1 MDELE
6 NALAWFK
13 AAPRSLYKSVE
24 DKLAATAQWVWVVI
38 QGDFADDQST
48 AQVITGTVVSMI
60 PLVDQIC
67 DVRDV
72 VANCKKINQDSSNP
86 WSWVALALTL
96 IGLFPTLG
104 SLAKG
109 GLKILFAYGRKS
121 ALKLGAKAVGPDY
134 FKLLTPYLEV
144 GITKFNEFLA
154 TPPVRKA
161 MAAMKLDNPYKWFA
175 EQARTLMGKINTS
188 SLKAAFD
195 EVINA
200 LNKLT
205 DMVKKYGTEAMNTK
219 VGELLQLVRQ
229 VRNAANTQLS
239 KVLKSVQDTVDKI
252 AARLEV
258 EANQT
263 YKVSTNAINP
273 HAFQR
278 PTLDTEIAA
287 FKADK
292 PKWVDAVSKEGF
304 KAETKSPVIPPGYP
318 NIDSPEKPLK
328 EAYATFHKDSITP
341 VEIPPGTTLYRVLDP
356 KSSDNS
362 ICWMSKAEFDKLKS
376 KDDWRRGFAVWASW
390 NKNGEFVTYV
400 VPPGKPLKVW
410 EGTTGSQVLRDSAGN
425 VVSAGGGK
433 KFVLEGG
440 AKQIVLDPAD
450 LKREYLGKRQ
460 PTGWGYNDL
469 GQTTDMVGVPT
480 LTTFWYE
487 PNK

>member
-13 AAPRSLYKSVE
+13 AAPRSLYKSAE
-24 DKLAATAQWVWVVI
+24 DKLAATAEWVWVVI
-38 QGDFADDQST
+38 QGDFAQEQST

-60 PLVDQIC
+60 PFVDQIC

-72 VANCKKINQDSSNP
+72 VANCKKINQDSSNT

-121 ALKLGAKAVGPDY
+121 THKLGTKAVSSDY
-134 FKLLTPYLEV
+134 FKSFTPYLEV
-144 GITKFNEFLA
+144 GIQKFNEFLA

-188 SLKAAFD
+188 SLIAAFD
-195 EVINA
+195 EVIKA

-205 DMVKKYGTEAMNTK
+205 DMVKKYGTAAMNTQ
-219 VGELLQLVRQ
+219 VGELLLLVKK
-229 VRNAANTQLS
+229 VRDQANTQLA
-239 KVLKSVQDTVDKI
+239 KVLKPVQDTVDKT
-252 AARLEV
+252 ARRLEI
-258 EANQT
+258 EADNT
-263 YKVSTNAINP
+263 YRAYTNALNP

-278 PTLDTEIAA
+278 PTLDMEIAA

-292 PKWVDAVSKEGF
+292 PKWVDAVREESFPALEH
-304 KAETKSPVIPPGYP
+304 APTIPPGYP
-318 NIDSPEKPLK
+318 NVNASAGPLK
-328 EAYATFHKDSITP
+328 EKFNTFHDIDHM
-341 VEIPPGTTLYRVLDP
+341 EIPPGTTLYRVLDP
-356 KSSDNS
+356 GSSDNS

-376 KDDWRRGFAVWASW
+376 KDDWRRGFAVWANW

-400 VPPGKPLKVW
+400 VPPGQPLKVW
-410 EGTTGSQVLRDSAGN
+410 EGRTGSQVMRDAAGN

-433 KFVLEGG
+433 KFALEGG
-440 AKQIVLDPAD
+440 LRQIVLDPAD
-450 LKREYLGKRQ
+450 LQKEYLGKRQ

-487 PNK
+487 SKK

>member
-6 NALAWFK
+6 NALAWFR
-13 AAPRSLYKSVE
+13 AAPRSLYKSAE
-24 DKLAATAQWVWVVI
+24 DKLAGIAEWVWVVI
-38 QGDFADDQST
+38 QGDFAEEQST

-72 VANCKKINQDSSNP
+72 VANCKKINRDSSNT

-96 IGLFPTLG
+96 IGLFPILG

-121 ALKLGAKAVGPDY
+121 ALKLGTKAVTSDY
-134 FKLLTPYLEV
+134 FKSLTPHIEA
-144 GITKFNEFLA
+144 GIKKFNEFLA

-175 EQARTLMGKINTS
+175 EQARKLTAKINTS
-188 SLKAAFD
+188 SLLSAFD
-195 EVINA
+195 ETIKA

-205 DMVKKYGTEAMNTK
+205 DLVKKYGTAAMDTQ
-219 VGELLQLVRQ
+219 VGQLLQLVKK
-229 VRNAANTQLS
+229 VRGEANTQLA
-239 KVLKSVQDTVDKI
+239 KVLKPVQDTVDKI
-252 AARLEV
+252 ARRLEI
-258 EANQT
+258 EADQT
-263 YKVSTNAINP
+263 YRAYTNTINP

-278 PTLDTEIAA
+278 PTLDAEIAA

-292 PKWVDAVSKEGF
+292 PAWVDAVSKERFPALEQAPSIPVGF
-304 KAETKSPVIPPGYP
+304 P
-318 NIDSPEKPLK
+318 NVRSTSGPLTAK
-328 EAYATFHKDSITP
+328 FNTFHDMAPT
-341 VEIPPGTTLYRVLDP
+341 EIPPGTTLYRVLDP
-356 KSSDNS
+356 GSSDNS

-376 KDDWRRGFAVWASW
+376 KDDWRRGFAVWANW

-400 VPPGKPLKVW
+400 VPPGQPLKVW
-410 EGTTGSQVLRDSAGN
+410 EGVTGSQVMRDAAGN

-433 KFVLEGG
+433 KFALEGG
-440 AKQIVLDPAD
+440 ARQIVLNPAD
-450 LKREYLGKRQ
+450 LQKEYLGKRQ
-460 PTGWGYNDL
+460 PTGWGYGDL
-469 GQTTDMVGVPT
+469 GQSTDMVGVPT

-487 PNK
+487 SKK

>member
-13 AAPRSLYKSVE
+13 AAPRSLYKSAE

-60 PLVDQIC
+60 PFVDQIC

-86 WSWVALALTL
+86 WNWVALALTL

-121 ALKLGAKAVGPDY
+121 ALKLGAEAVSSDY
-134 FKLLTPYLEV
+134 FKLLTPYIEV
-144 GITKFNEFLA
+144 GINKFNEFLA

-175 EQARTLMGKINTS
+175 EQARALMGKINTT
-188 SLKAAFD
+188 SLMGVFD
-195 EVINA
+195 EVIKALNA
-200 LNKLT
+200 LT
-205 DMVKKYGTEAMNTK
+205 DLVKKYGTAAMNTK
-219 VGELLQLVRQ
+219 VGALLQMVKQ
-229 VRNAANTQLS
+229 VRDQANAQLA
-239 KVLKSVQDTVDKI
+239 KVIKPVQDTVDKI
-252 AARLEV
+252 ATRLEI

-292 PKWVDAVSKEGF
+292 PKWLDSVREEKFPA
-304 KAETKSPVIPPGYP
+304 ATKSPAIPPEYP
-318 NIDSPEKPLK
+318 NLDAADKPLK
-328 EAYATFHKDSITP
+328 KAYKTFHDMAP
-341 VEIPPGTTLYRVLDP
+341 LEIPPGTTLYRVLDP
-356 KSSDNS
+356 ASADNS

-376 KDDWRRGFAVWASW
+376 KDDWRRDFAVWANW

-410 EGTTGSQVLRDSAGN
+410 EGITGSQVMRDAAGN
-425 VVSAGGGK
+425 VVDAGGGK
-433 KFVLEGG
+433 VFALEGG
-440 AKQIVLDPAD
+440 ARQIVLNPAD
-450 LKREYLGKRQ
+450 LKKEYLGKRQ
-460 PTGWGYNDL
+460 PTGWGYSDL

-480 LTTFWYE
+480 LTTFWIE
-487 PNK
+487 PKK